1 MQAKKIIR
9 NLKKTIHRPS
19 DEPDAGEIIDSD
31 GQDRSLSE
39 SLLPEAQAGVSTT
52 QSNNDNEN
60 DNDVD
65 VESGGGPSIGM
76 ALWHKAALKAKAAA
90 ALTPPHAQLPSRR
103 SDTGS
108 TRRDGSSALDKW
120 IVLLG
125 SVHEH
130 RHKKRTPTTPA
141 APGADEEGIAPCGCP
156 ESEVA
161 PTYGFRRD
169 VKFIWRMLSS
179 SYLNLLLL
187 AMPIGILGGMLHA
200 PPLLVFSSN
209 FLALL
214 PLALILG
221 EITEDLAVR
230 FGDAIGGL
238 LNATFGN
245 VVEMILGLAALSQ
258 GLYSVVAASL
268 LGSILSNLLLVLGCC
283 FLFGGIKHKIQL
295 FNALANKVSSSLLFL
310 ASIAIIIP
318 TSAKTVYG
326 ETAITPAVLR
336 NLSHAIAI
344 ALIIL

>member
-9 NLKKTIHRPS
+9 NLKKSVHRQS
-19 DEPDAGEIIDSD
+19 DVPNTEENVDTGVND
-31 GQDRSLSE
+31 GSFSE
-39 SLLPEAQAGVSTT
+39 ALLPETDLSGNDD
-52 QSNNDNEN
+52 NNDIEA
-60 DNDVD
+60 
-65 VESGGGPSIGM
+65 GGGPSIGL

-90 ALTPPHAQLPSRR
+90 AFTPSTRVPREMSSRR
-103 SDTGS
+103 SSDAGS
-108 TRRDGSSALDKW
+108 AKRDGSSALDKW

-125 SVHEH
+125 SVHDH
-130 RHKKRTPTTPA
+130 RHKKRPPATPA
-141 APGADEEGIAPCGCP
+141 TPGAADEERVAPCGCP
-156 ESEVA
+156 ESEVV
-161 PTYGFRRD
+161 PTYGFKRD

-187 AMPIGILGGMLHA
+187 AMPVGILGGILRA

-283 FLFGGIKHKIQL
+283 FLFGGLRHKIQL

-326 ETAITPAVLR
+326 EAAITPSVLR

-344 ALIIL
+344 ALIVL

>member
-9 NLKKTIHRPS
+9 NLKKTIHRQS
-19 DEPDAGEIIDSD
+19 DEPDTGEYFDSD
-31 GQDRSLSE
+31 GQERLLSE
-39 SLLPEAQAGVSTT
+39 PLLPEALAGASTT
-52 QSNNDNEN
+52 ERNNDN
-60 DNDVD
+60 DND

-90 ALTPPHAQLPSRR
+90 ALTPPQLPSRR

-130 RHKKRTPTTPA
+130 RHKKRAPTTPA
-141 APGADEEGIAPCGCP
+141 SPGADEEGIAPCGCP

-187 AMPIGILGGMLHA
+187 AMPIGILGGILRA

-326 ETAITPAVLR
+326 EAAITPTVLR